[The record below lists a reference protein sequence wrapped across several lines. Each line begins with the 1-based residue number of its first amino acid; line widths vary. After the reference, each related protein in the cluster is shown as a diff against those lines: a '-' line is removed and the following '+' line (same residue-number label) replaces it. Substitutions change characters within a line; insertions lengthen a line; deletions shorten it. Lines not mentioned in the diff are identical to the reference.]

1 MRVIID
7 CNIFVM
13 SLTSRSPYH
22 IIYTSLVQ
30 QKYTLVIST
39 DILLEYEEVIQ
50 KKYNTST
57 AYTLISLIKE
67 LPNVHFQTSYYKW
80 RMISIDEDDNKY
92 VDCAIAGAANY
103 LVTQDK
109 HFAIL
114 REIRFPKI
122 NVIRIDEFASI
133 LKNLYPF

>member
-1 MRVIID
+1 MRVVID

-22 IIYTSLVQ
+22 IIYKLLLQ
-30 QKYTLVIST
+30 QKYTLILSH

-50 KKYNTST
+50 KKYNVST

-67 LPNVHFQTSYYKW
+67 LPNVHFQTTYYKW
-80 RMISIDEDDNKY
+80 RLISTDEDDNKY
-92 VDCAIAGAANY
+92 ADCAIAGAANY

-114 REIRFPKI
+114 RDVKFPKI
-122 NVIRIDEFASI
+122 NVIGIDEFAFI
-133 LKNLYPF
+133 LKNL